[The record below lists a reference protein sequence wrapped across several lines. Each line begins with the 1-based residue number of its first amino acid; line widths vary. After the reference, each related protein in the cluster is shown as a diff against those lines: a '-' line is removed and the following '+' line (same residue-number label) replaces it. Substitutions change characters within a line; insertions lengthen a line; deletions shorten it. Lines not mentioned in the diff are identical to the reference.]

1 MNTIDRGRDSRGLEH
16 TSSILCAPQQ
26 NVSSKSP
33 FKITNDN
40 GERAAS
46 EEQGGSSQRSGSNYL
61 GDGFINISQELL
73 NSEHE

>member
-33 FKITNDN
+33 FNIKTKITNDN

-61 GDGFINISQELL
+61 GDGFINIS
-73 NSEHE
+73 